1 MQLYIYSFTNSLPNL
16 KVLSLI
22 ILLIYMRDP
31 LNDSYI
37 VFLKKSGISSFL
49 QEKPRDFYTPCS
61 KKINSLTL
69 KIEDIS
75 NVDELELFIK
85 QSNICDLKNHAKH
98 TVIGDGNTQADIML
112 IGEAPG
118 AEEDKIGK
126 PFVGAAG
133 QLLNK
138 MLSAINLD
146 RNKVYITNVIP
157 WRPPNNRTPSNEEI
171 LQCLPFLQKHIEL
184 IKPKLIVL
192 LGAIAAKSV
201 LSTPLGI
208 SKLRGRW
215 HEYKSLYL
223 IESILCL
230 ATYHP
235 AFLLRSPGFKKTAWE
250 DLQQLQKKIENENL

>member
-1 MQLYIYSFTNSLPNL
+1 
-16 KVLSLI
+16 
-22 ILLIYMRDP
+22 
-31 LNDSYI
+31 
-37 VFLKKSGISSFL
+37 
-49 QEKPRDFYTPCS
+49 
-61 KKINSLTL
+61 
-69 KIEDIS
+69 
-75 NVDELELFIK
+75 
-85 QSNICDLKNHAKH
+85 
-98 TVIGDGNTQADIML
+98 ML

-133 QLLNK
+133 KLLNK

-208 SKLRGRW
+208 SKLRGHW
-215 HEYKSLYL
+215 HEYKSLHL
-223 IESILCL
+223 NESILCL

-235 AFLLRSPGFKKTAWE
+235 AFLLRSPGFKKIVWE
-250 DLQQLQKKIENENL
+250 DLQKLQKKIENESL

>member
-1 MQLYIYSFTNSLPNL
+1 
-16 KVLSLI
+16 
-22 ILLIYMRDP
+22 MRDP
-31 LNDSYI
+31 LNNSYI
-37 VFLKKSGISSFL
+37 GFLKKSGIGSFL
-49 QEKPRDFYTPCS
+49 QEKPRNFYIPDS
-61 KKINSLTL
+61 KKMNSLTL
-69 KIEDIS
+69 KIENIS
-75 NVDELELFIK
+75 NVDELKFFIK

-98 TVIGDGNTQADIML
+98 TVIGDDNTQADIML

-192 LGAIAAKSV
+192 LGAVAAKSV
-201 LSTPLGI
+201 LSTPLSI

-215 HEYKSLYL
+215 HEYKSLHL
-223 IESILCL
+223 NESILCL

-235 AFLLRSPGFKKTAWE
+235 AFLLRSPNYKKQSWE
-250 DLQQLQKKIENENL
+250 DLQMLQQKIVDENL

>member
-1 MQLYIYSFTNSLPNL
+1 
-16 KVLSLI
+16 
-22 ILLIYMRDP
+22 
-31 LNDSYI
+31 
-37 VFLKKSGISSFL
+37 
-49 QEKPRDFYTPCS
+49 
-61 KKINSLTL
+61 
-69 KIEDIS
+69 
-75 NVDELELFIK
+75 
-85 QSNICDLKNHAKH
+85 
-98 TVIGDGNTQADIML
+98 ML

-138 MLSAINLD
+138 MLLAINLN

-192 LGAIAAKSV
+192 LGAVAAKSV
-201 LSTPLGI
+201 LSTPLSI

-215 HEYKSLYL
+215 HEYKSLHL
-223 IESILCL
+223 NESILCL

-235 AFLLRSPGFKKTAWE
+235 AFLLRSPNYKKQSWE
-250 DLQQLQKKIENENL
+250 DLQMLQQKIVDENL

>member
-1 MQLYIYSFTNSLPNL
+1 MRAQLNN
-16 KVLSLI
+16 
-22 ILLIYMRDP
+22 
-31 LNDSYI
+31 SYI
-37 VFLKKSGISSFL
+37 IFLQKSGISSFL
-49 QEKPRDFYTPCS
+49 QEKPRNFYSLSS
-61 KKINSLTL
+61 KKVNSLVL

-85 QSNICDLKNHAKH
+85 KSNICNLKNHAKH
-98 TVIGDGNTQADIML
+98 TVIGDGDLQADIML

-146 RNKVYITNVIP
+146 RNKVYITNVVP
-157 WRPPNNRTPSNEEI
+157 WRPPKNRTPSDEEI

-201 LSTPLGI
+201 LSTPQSI
-208 SKLRGRW
+208 SKLRGQW

-223 IESILCL
+223 SEPILCL
-230 ATYHP
+230 VTYHP
-235 AFLLRSPGFKKTAWE
+235 AFLLRSPEFKKIAWQ
-250 DLQQLQKKIENENL
+250 DLQQLQKKIQNENL

>member
-1 MQLYIYSFTNSLPNL
+1 
-16 KVLSLI
+16 
-22 ILLIYMRDP
+22 MRDP
-31 LNDSYI
+31 LNNSYI

-49 QEKPRDFYTPCS
+49 QEKPRDFYTPSS
-61 KKINSLTL
+61 KKANSLVL

-85 QSNICDLKNHAKH
+85 KSNICDLKNHAKH
-98 TVIGDGNTQADIML
+98 TVIGDGNTQANIML

-133 QLLNK
+133 HLLNK
-138 MLSAINLD
+138 MLLAINLD

-157 WRPPNNRTPSNEEI
+157 WRPPDNRTPSNEEI

-184 IKPKLIVL
+184 IMPKIIVL

-201 LSTPLGI
+201 LSTPLSI

-215 HEYKSLYL
+215 HEYKNLYL
-223 IESILCL
+223 NESIPCL

-235 AFLLRSPGFKKTAWE
+235 AFLLRSPGFKKIAWE
-250 DLQQLQKKIENENL
+250 DLKKLQQKIENENL

>member
-1 MQLYIYSFTNSLPNL
+1 
-16 KVLSLI
+16 
-22 ILLIYMRDP
+22 MRNP
-31 LNDSYI
+31 SNNSYI

-49 QEKPRDFYTPCS
+49 QEKPRDFYTPS
-61 KKINSLTL
+61 STKANSLVL

-85 QSNICDLKNHAKH
+85 KSNICDLNNHAKH
-98 TVIGDGNTQADIML
+98 TVIGDGNAQANIMM

-133 QLLNK
+133 HLLNK

-157 WRPPNNRTPSNEEI
+157 WRPPDNRTPSNEEI

-184 IKPKLIVL
+184 IKPKIIVL

-223 IESILCL
+223 KESIPCL

-235 AFLLRSPGFKKTAWE
+235 AFLLRSPGFKKTVWE
-250 DLQQLQKKIENENL
+250 DLKQLQQKIENENL

>member
-1 MQLYIYSFTNSLPNL
+1 
-16 KVLSLI
+16 
-22 ILLIYMRDP
+22 MRDP

-37 VFLKKSGISSFL
+37 VFLKKSGIGSFL
-49 QEKPRDFYTPCS
+49 QEKPRDFYIPDS
-61 KKINSLTL
+61 KKMNSLTL
-69 KIEDIS
+69 KIENIS
-75 NVDELELFIK
+75 NVDELEFFIK
-85 QSNICDLKNHAKH
+85 QSNICDLKNNAKH
-98 TVIGDGNTQADIML
+98 AVIGDGNTQADIML

-146 RNKVYITNVIP
+146 RNKVYITNIIP

-192 LGAIAAKSV
+192 LGAVAAKSV
-201 LSTPLGI
+201 LSTPLSI

-215 HEYKSLYL
+215 HTYKSLYFNEY
-223 IESILCL
+223 IQCI

-235 AFLLRSPGFKKTAWE
+235 AFLLRSPNYKKQSWE
-250 DLQQLQKKIENENL
+250 DLQMLQQKIVDENL

>member
-1 MQLYIYSFTNSLPNL
+1 
-16 KVLSLI
+16 
-22 ILLIYMRDP
+22 MRDP

-37 VFLKKSGISSFL
+37 LFLKKSGISSFL
-49 QEKPRDFYTPCS
+49 QEKPRDFYIPDS
-61 KKINSLTL
+61 KKMNSLSL
-69 KIEDIS
+69 KIENIS
-75 NVDELELFIK
+75 KVDELEFFIK

-171 LQCLPFLQKHIEL
+171 LQYLPFLQKHIEL

-192 LGAIAAKSV
+192 
-201 LSTPLGI
+201 
-208 SKLRGRW
+208 
-215 HEYKSLYL
+215 
-223 IESILCL
+223 
-230 ATYHP
+230 
-235 AFLLRSPGFKKTAWE
+235 
-250 DLQQLQKKIENENL
+250 

>member
-1 MQLYIYSFTNSLPNL
+1 
-16 KVLSLI
+16 
-22 ILLIYMRDP
+22 MRDP

-37 VFLKKSGISSFL
+37 VFLKKSGIGSFL
-49 QEKPRDFYTPCS
+49 QEKPRDFYIPDS
-61 KKINSLTL
+61 KKMNSLTL
-69 KIEDIS
+69 KIGNIS
-75 NVDELELFIK
+75 SVDELEFFIK

-157 WRPPNNRTPSNEEI
+157 WRPPNNRTPSKEEI

-208 SKLRGRW
+208 SKLRGHW
-215 HEYKSLYL
+215 HEYKSLHL
-223 IESILCL
+223 NESILCL

-235 AFLLRSPGFKKTAWE
+235 AFLLRSPGFKKIVWE
-250 DLQQLQKKIENENL
+250 DLQKLQKKIENESL

>member
-1 MQLYIYSFTNSLPNL
+1 
-16 KVLSLI
+16 
-22 ILLIYMRDP
+22 MRDP

-37 VFLKKSGISSFL
+37 VFLKKSGIGSFL
-49 QEKPRDFYTPCS
+49 QEKPRDFYIPDS
-61 KKINSLTL
+61 KKMNSLTL
-69 KIEDIS
+69 KIGNIS
-75 NVDELELFIK
+75 SVDELEFFIK

-126 PFVGAAG
+126 PFVGSAG

-208 SKLRGRW
+208 SKLRGHW
-215 HEYKSLYL
+215 HEYKSLHL
-223 IESILCL
+223 NKSILCL

-235 AFLLRSPGFKKTAWE
+235 AFLLRSPGFKKIVWE
-250 DLQQLQKKIENENL
+250 DLQKLQKKIENESL

>member
-1 MQLYIYSFTNSLPNL
+1 
-16 KVLSLI
+16 
-22 ILLIYMRDP
+22 MRDP

-37 VFLKKSGISSFL
+37 VFLKKSGIGSFL
-49 QEKPRDFYTPCS
+49 QEKPRNFYIPDS
-61 KKINSLTL
+61 KKMNSLTL
-69 KIEDIS
+69 KIENIS
-75 NVDELELFIK
+75 NVDELEFFIK

-118 AEEDKIGK
+118 AQEDKIGK

-171 LQCLPFLQKHIEL
+171 LQCLPFLQKNIEL

-208 SKLRGRW
+208 SKLRGHW
-215 HEYKSLYL
+215 HEYKSLHL
-223 IESILCL
+223 NESILCL

-235 AFLLRSPGFKKTAWE
+235 AFLLRSPGFKKIVWE
-250 DLQQLQKKIENENL
+250 DLQKLQKKIENESL

>member
-1 MQLYIYSFTNSLPNL
+1 
-16 KVLSLI
+16 
-22 ILLIYMRDP
+22 MRD
-31 LNDSYI
+31 LINNSYI

-49 QEKPRDFYTPCS
+49 QEKPRDFYTPGA
-61 KKINSLTL
+61 KKVNSLEL

-75 NVDELELFIK
+75 NIDELEIFIK
-85 QSNICDLKNHAKH
+85 KSNICDLNNHAKN
-98 TVIGDGNTQADIML
+98 TVIGDGNAQADIML

-118 AEEDKIGK
+118 AEEDKTGK

-138 MLSAINLD
+138 MLLAINLN

-192 LGAIAAKSV
+192 LGAVAAKSV
-201 LSTPLGI
+201 LSTPLSI

-215 HEYKSLYL
+215 HSYKSLYFNEY
-223 IESILCL
+223 IQCIV
-230 ATYHP
+230 TYHP
-235 AFLLRSPGFKKTAWE
+235 AFLLRSPNYKKQSWE
-250 DLQQLQKKIENENL
+250 DLQMLQQKIVDENL

>member
-1 MQLYIYSFTNSLPNL
+1 
-16 KVLSLI
+16 
-22 ILLIYMRDP
+22 MRDP

-37 VFLKKSGISSFL
+37 VFLKKSGIGSFL
-49 QEKPRDFYTPCS
+49 QEKPRDFYIPDS
-61 KKINSLTL
+61 KKMNSLTL
-69 KIEDIS
+69 KIGNIS
-75 NVDELELFIK
+75 SVDELEFFIK

-208 SKLRGRW
+208 SKLRGHW
-215 HEYKSLYL
+215 HEYKSLHL
-223 IESILCL
+223 NKSILCL

-235 AFLLRSPGFKKTAWE
+235 AFLLRSPGFKKIVWE
-250 DLQQLQKKIENENL
+250 DLQKLQKKIENESL

>member
-1 MQLYIYSFTNSLPNL
+1 MRAQLNN
-16 KVLSLI
+16 
-22 ILLIYMRDP
+22 
-31 LNDSYI
+31 SYI
-37 VFLKKSGISSFL
+37 IFLQKSGISSFL
-49 QEKPRDFYTPCS
+49 QEKPRNFYSLSS
-61 KKINSLTL
+61 KKVNSLVL

-85 QSNICDLKNHAKH
+85 KSNICNLKNHAKH
-98 TVIGDGNTQADIML
+98 TVIGDGDLQADIML

-146 RNKVYITNVIP
+146 RNKVYITNVVP
-157 WRPPNNRTPSNEEI
+157 WRPPKNRTPSDEEI

-201 LSTPLGI
+201 LSTPQSI
-208 SKLRGRW
+208 SKLRGQW

-223 IESILCL
+223 SEPILCL

-235 AFLLRSPGFKKTAWE
+235 AFLLRSPEFKKIAWQ
-250 DLQQLQKKIENENL
+250 DLQQLKQKIENENL

>member
-1 MQLYIYSFTNSLPNL
+1 
-16 KVLSLI
+16 
-22 ILLIYMRDP
+22 MRDP
-31 LNDSYI
+31 INNSYI

-49 QEKPRDFYTPCS
+49 QEKPRDFYTPGS
-61 KKINSLTL
+61 KKVNSLEL

-75 NVDELELFIK
+75 NIDELEIFIK
-85 QSNICDLKNHAKH
+85 KSNICDLKNHANH
-98 TVIGDGNTQADIML
+98 AVIGDGDTQADIML

-146 RNKVYITNVIP
+146 RNKIYITNVIP
-157 WRPPNNRTPSNEEI
+157 WRPPNNRTPSNDEI

-184 IKPKLIVL
+184 IKPKFIIL

-201 LSTPLGI
+201 LSTTHSI
-208 SKLRGRW
+208 SKLRGQW
-215 HEYKSLYL
+215 HKYKSLYL
-223 IESILCL
+223 NESILCL

-235 AFLLRSPGFKKTAWE
+235 AFLLRSPNYKKQSWE
-250 DLQQLQKKIENENL
+250 DLQMLQQKIVDENLLIFSYSFDFFFFIIVKC